1 LAVSK
6 ATRIYTMQFRWT
18 LKATPKVPFSL
29 LTVPDVNDMFCECL
43 LGDFSF
49 LHKQKFKAKFC

>member
-1 LAVSK
+1 
-6 ATRIYTMQFRWT
+6 MQFRWT

-49 LHKQKFKAKFC
+49 LHKQKFKAKCC

>member
-49 LHKQKFKAKFC
+49 LLK